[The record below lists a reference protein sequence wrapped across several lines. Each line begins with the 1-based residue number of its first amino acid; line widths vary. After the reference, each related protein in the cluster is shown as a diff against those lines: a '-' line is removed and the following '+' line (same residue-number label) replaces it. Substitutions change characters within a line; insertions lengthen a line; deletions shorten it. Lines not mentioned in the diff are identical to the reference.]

1 MFPGLIRHGRGLPEA
16 DGGGGE
22 LGLHGLGGGPSVVLT
37 ADPKPRLRWTADLHD
52 RFVDAVTQLGGPDSE
67 HLTFCFRLLSPDR
80 PVHHLLAP
88 WWLLIRPF
96 AGLAG
101 RCGSCAFRV
110 LHVLTAPLDSRVVY
124 YKATPKAIMRTMG
137 VKGLTLFHLKS
148 HLQKYRLGRQSGKE
162 LAEQSK
168 DGKLHKTI
176 NDILMMQSSYLMEA
190 QNGTILSSK
199 VPTSDVKESQ
209 EVNEALRT
217 QMEVQR
223 RLHEQVELTYVLV
236 IQVPTSY
243 PYGNCSGFLMLGY
256 FLVSTDVMRAVQKHM
271 QIRMEANQKYIDTIL
286 DKAFRI
292 VSEQLNGFSIS
303 DHDLPGLSS
312 AGIMCSP
319 ADLLIPSVFH
329 PLSVSSI
336 SLLSPE
342 LKRKSH

>member
-22 LGLHGLGGGPSVVLT
+22 LGLLGLGGGPSVVLT

-52 RFVDAVTQLGGPDSE
+52 RFVDAVTQLGGPD
-67 HLTFCFRLLSPDR
+67 
-80 PVHHLLAP
+80 
-88 WWLLIRPF
+88 
-96 AGLAG
+96 
-101 RCGSCAFRV
+101 
-110 LHVLTAPLDSRVVY
+110 
-124 YKATPKAIMRTMG
+124 KATPKAIMRTMG

-168 DGKLHKTI
+168 DGK
-176 NDILMMQSSYLMEA
+176 
-190 QNGTILSSK
+190 
-199 VPTSDVKESQ
+199 SQ

-223 RLHEQVELTYVLV
+223 RLHEQVE
-236 IQVPTSY
+236 
-243 PYGNCSGFLMLGY
+243 
-256 FLVSTDVMRAVQKHM
+256 VQKHM